1 MSVHNVSCFNSTI
14 WNCDVIL
21 NSSVP
26 IGLIENGD
34 PVNIMTILS
43 TAIASVGIVAN
54 MNVVV
59 VFMSQQ
65 KLRRKIPNMFIIN
78 QVSVSE
84 FRLSDFAS
92 LCYRQWTI
100 LQPAVAENIFVF

>member
-1 MSVHNVSCFNSTI
+1 MGVYSVNCFNSTFG
-14 WNCDVIL
+14 CDEIL
-21 NSSVP
+21 NSSVS

-34 PVNIMTILS
+34 TMNIMTILS

-84 FRLSDFAS
+84 LRISDFAS
-92 LCYRQWTI
+92 LWNRQWTI
-100 LQPAVAENIFVF
+100 VISTV